1 MYGVPTVE
9 DPLRV
14 SVGILAASVA
24 FISLGVLLGTL
35 LPSARA
41 AQAVGLLLFFPSF
54 LLGVGGPPP
63 AVMSPALRDISD
75 VLPLALANDAIREP
89 WLGIGNATGAFL
101 ATCAIAVAATAV
113 AARRTSL

>member
-1 MYGVPTVE
+1 MA
-9 DPLRV
+9 V
-14 SVGILAASVA
+14 SVVVGSVA

-41 AQAVGLLLFFPSF
+41 AQAIGLVLFFPSF

-63 AVMSPALRDISD
+63 AVLSPALRSIAEW
-75 VLPLALANDAIREP
+75 LPLSMANDAIRQA
-89 WLGIGNATGAFL
+89 WLGLDLGDAGMHL
-101 ATCAIAVAATAV
+101 LLVSVLAVAAAAL